1 MILFNLTMVL
11 SLIGAI
17 STGTVKN
24 SNDEEE
30 LTRIVGGEEAEDG
43 AAPFQVSLQ
52 SRYGHNCGG
61 AIIHQNF
68 VLTAA
73 HCLQG

>member
-1 MILFNLTMVL
+1 MILFSLTVVL
-11 SLIGAI
+11 SLIASI
-17 STGTVKN
+17 SCGSVKIV
-24 SNDEEE
+24 EEE
-30 LTRIVGGEEAEDG
+30 DVSRIVGGEEAEDG

-61 AIIHQNF
+61 AIIHENF

>member
-1 MILFNLTMVL
+1 MVFFSLTVVL
-11 SLIGAI
+11 SLIASLSSENI
-17 STGTVKN
+17 RIV
-24 SNDEEE
+24 EEE
-30 LTRIVGGEEAEDG
+30 DASKIVGGEEAEDG

-61 AIIHQNF
+61 AIVHEKF

-73 HCLQG
+73 HCLEG

>member
-1 MILFNLTMVL
+1 MISINAVPLTDEDDNL
-11 SLIGAI
+11 
-17 STGTVKN
+17 
-24 SNDEEE
+24 
-30 LTRIVGGEEAEDG
+30 RIVGGKEAEEG

-61 AIIHQNF
+61 AIIHPNF

-73 HCLQG
+73 HCLFG

>member
-11 SLIGAI
+11 SLIASI
-17 STGTVKN
+17 SSGSVRVT
-24 SNDEEE
+24 DEEE
-30 LTRIVGGEEAEDG
+30 MTRIVGGEEADDG

-61 AIIHQNF
+61 AIIHENF